1 MNNANKLE
9 LSRRAC
15 CAIHLRPWTRTSK
28 TRAFSSWLAA
38 ARGLKRAM
46 GTWAAR
52 QSRRGPLEDAD
63 LWTRVV
69 AFVPVGR
76 WDRLRLV
83 SSSARD
89 AVARAATQPPYDGSF
104 LIFS

>member
-1 MNNANKLE
+1 
-9 LSRRAC
+9 
-15 CAIHLRPWTRTSK
+15 
-28 TRAFSSWLAA
+28 
-38 ARGLKRAM
+38 M
-46 GTWAAR
+46 GR
-52 QSRRGPLEDAD
+52 DIDAD

-89 AVARAATQPPYDGSF
+89 AVAQAATQPPYDGSF
-104 LIFS
+104 LIFLFTFSFCYGF